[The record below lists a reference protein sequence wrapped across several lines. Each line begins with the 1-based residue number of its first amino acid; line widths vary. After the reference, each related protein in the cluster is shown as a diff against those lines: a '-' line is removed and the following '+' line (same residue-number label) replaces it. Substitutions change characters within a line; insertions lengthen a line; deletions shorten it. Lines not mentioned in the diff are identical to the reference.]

1 MSDVV
6 VLDACV
12 LVPMPLCDT
21 LLRLAEEP
29 AMYRPLWSERILREV
44 GDALEEK
51 LKRSAFQRER
61 RVLAMRGAF
70 PEAEVSFPEDLA
82 KGVTCI
88 PDLND
93 RHVVAAAIFGA
104 ADIIVTLNKKHFPA
118 SCIEQHSLSCQT
130 PDEFL
135 VRLFSLDPELVL
147 EKVDWQAATLGQE
160 RSFIV
165 QQLRKMTPLYA
176 GLLEKGFLATDG

>member
-1 MSDVV
+1 MSEIV

-21 LLRLAEEP
+21 LLWLAEEP

-44 GDALEEK
+44 GDALEKK

-70 PEAEVSFPEDLA
+70 PEAEVGFPDDLA

-93 RHVVAAAIFGA
+93 RHVMAAAISGA
-104 ADIIVTLNKKHFPA
+104 ADIIVTLNKKHFPT
-118 SCIEQHSLSCQT
+118 SCIAQYSLSCQT

-135 VRLFSLDPELVL
+135 VRQFSLAPELVL
-147 EKVDWQAATLGQE
+147 EKVDLQAATLGQE
-160 RSFIV
+160 RAFIV
-165 QQLRKMTPLYA
+165 EQLRKMTPLFA
-176 GLLEKGFLATDG
+176 GLLEEGFLATNG

>member
-1 MSDVV
+1 MSDVA

-12 LVPMPLCDT
+12 LVPMALCDT

-29 AMYRPLWSERILREV
+29 AMYRPVWSERILLEM
-44 GDALEEK
+44 GNALEKK
-51 LKRSAFQRER
+51 LRRTAFQRER

-82 KGVTCI
+82 KTITCI

-93 RHVVAAAIFGA
+93 RHVVAAAIFGS
-104 ADIIVTLNKKHFPA
+104 ADLIVTLNKKHFPA
-118 SCIEQHSLSCQT
+118 NCIEQYGLVCQT

-135 VRLFSLDPELVL
+135 VQQFYLAPELVL
-147 EKVDWQAATLGQE
+147 EKLDLQAATLGQE

-165 QQLRKMTPLYA
+165 QQLRKMVPSFA
-176 GLLEKGFLATDG
+176 GLVEKGVAGP

>member
-1 MSDVV
+1 MSDAV

-29 AMYRPLWSERILREV
+29 ALYRPLWSARILLEV
-44 GDALEEK
+44 GNALEKK
-51 LKRSAFQRER
+51 LKRTAFQRER
-61 RVLAMRGAF
+61 RVLAMRAAF
-70 PEAEVSFPEDLA
+70 PEAEVGFPEDLA
-82 KGVTCI
+82 RAVTCI

-93 RHVVAAAIFGA
+93 RHVVAAAIFGS
-104 ADIIVTLNKKHFPA
+104 ADVIVTLNKRHFPA
-118 SCIEQHSLSCQT
+118 SCIEQYDLVCQT

-135 VRLFSLDPELVL
+135 VRQFHLAPELVL
-147 EKVDWQAATLGQE
+147 EKVDSEAATLGQE

-165 QQLRKMTPLYA
+165 QQLRKMAPLFA
-176 GLLEKGFLATDG
+176 GLVEKGVAGT

>member
-1 MSDVV
+1 MSEIV

-21 LLRLAEEP
+21 LLWLAEEP

-44 GDALEEK
+44 GDALEKK
-51 LKRSAFQRER
+51 LKRTAFQRER

-70 PEAEVSFPEDLA
+70 PEAEVGFPDDLA

-93 RHVVAAAIFGA
+93 RHVVAAAISGA
-104 ADIIVTLNKKHFPA
+104 ADIIVTLNKKHFPT
-118 SCIEQHSLSCQT
+118 SCIAQYSLSCQT

-135 VRLFSLDPELVL
+135 VRQFLLAPELVL
-147 EKVDWQAATLGQE
+147 EKVDLQAATLGQE
-160 RSFIV
+160 RAFIV
-165 QQLRKMTPLYA
+165 EQLRKMTPLFA
-176 GLLEKGFLATDG
+176 GLLEEGFLATNG

>member
-1 MSDVV
+1 MLKETGRKANKRRLLNRLMREAGAPVPRKRDIREAIESDISTRPAGRPNYIQRFTA
-6 VLDACV
+6 DAV
-12 LVPMPLCDT
+12 
-21 LLRLAEEP
+21 AAP
-29 AMYRPLWSERILREV
+29 APT
-44 GDALEEK
+44 
-51 LKRSAFQRER
+51 
-61 RVLAMRGAF
+61 MRGAF

-104 ADIIVTLNKKHFPA
+104 ANIIVTLNKKHFPA
-118 SCIEQHSLSCQT
+118 SCIEQYSLSCQT

-135 VRLFSLDPELVL
+135 VRVFSLDPELVL

-165 QQLRKMTPLYA
+165 QQLRKMTPLFA
-176 GLLEKGFLATDG
+176 GLLEEGFIGG

>member
-29 AMYRPLWSERILREV
+29 AMYRPLWSERILLEL
-44 GDALEEK
+44 GNALERK
-51 LKRSAFQRER
+51 LKRTAFQRER

-70 PEAEVSFPEDLA
+70 PEAEISFPEDLA

-118 SCIEQHSLSCQT
+118 NCIEQYGLVCET

-135 VRLFSLDPELVL
+135 MRQFHLAPELVL
-147 EKVDWQAATLGQE
+147 EKVDMQAAALSQG

-165 QQLRKMTPLYA
+165 QLLQTMTPGFASLV
-176 GLLEKGFLATDG
+176 EKGFNGV